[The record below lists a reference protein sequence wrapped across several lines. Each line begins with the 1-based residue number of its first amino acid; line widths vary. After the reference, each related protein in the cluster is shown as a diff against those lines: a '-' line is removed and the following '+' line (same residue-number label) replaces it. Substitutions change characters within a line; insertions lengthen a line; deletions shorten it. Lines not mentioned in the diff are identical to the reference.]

1 MLDIKLIFDIKD
13 IDQLG
18 NLPKK
23 KKTYMHVAQKIWDI
37 GPQWDF
43 LIDYS
48 KGVVLRQL
56 RLFRTPPPLPPTK
69 KKKKANSLNKC
80 ITGIG
85 SLFIVK

>member
-18 NLPKK
+18 NLPRKKKK
-23 KKTYMHVAQKIWDI
+23 KKTNMHVAQKIWDI

-48 KGVVLRQL
+48 IGVVLRQL
-56 RLFRTPPPLPPTK
+56 RLFRTPPPLPPKTQKRKKEK
-69 KKKKANSLNKC
+69 KKKKRS
-80 ITGIG
+80 
-85 SLFIVK
+85 